1 MNIDDCFLLG
11 KITKPHGYRGDVI
24 LYIDAD
30 QPEYYAQL
38 DCIWLE
44 IGGRLVPHF
53 LESTKEH
60 SALQKIIVRLEGV
73 DSESGAK
80 ALGGSN
86 VYLPLKFLP
95 ALDETEFYLHE
106 VQGWTVADAEN
117 ETTIGVINKVLDYA
131 MYPILEVLQD
141 GKEVLIPLPP
151 EIDIRVNRSKKHL
164 FVTIPEGL
172 LEIYLGASDEATDS
186 LWDGEDEDGEIDG

>member
-30 QPEYYAQL
+30 QPDYYAQL
-38 DCIWLE
+38 DRIWLE
-44 IGGRLVPHF
+44 IGGRLAPHF
-53 LESTKEH
+53 L
-60 SALQKIIVRLEGV
+60 
-73 DSESGAK
+73 
-80 ALGGSN
+80 
-86 VYLPLKFLP
+86 
-95 ALDETEFYLHE
+95 E

-117 ETTIGVINKVLDYA
+117 EKTIGVINKVLDYA
-131 MYPILEVLQD
+131 MYPILEVLRD

-164 FVTIPEGL
+164 FATIPEGL